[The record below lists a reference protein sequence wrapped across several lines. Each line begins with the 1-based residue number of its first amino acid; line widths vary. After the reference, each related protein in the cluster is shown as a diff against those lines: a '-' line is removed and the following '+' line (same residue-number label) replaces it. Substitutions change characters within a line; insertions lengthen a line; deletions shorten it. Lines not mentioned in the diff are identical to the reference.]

1 MTRVG
6 SAQWIAQRPL
16 EEGQLLLSV
25 SWMGRQTPGNPGL
38 GFHNEEFM
46 AHLRPKEDLGW
57 HQRAVLNHFE
67 VGSSNFYNGLAFSA
81 WNEWNGAGLANAIW
95 GQEGVCHYRLGFDL
109 DKRTYAQDASQNGF
123 YRGVN
128 AGAVCGRKTDQLN
141 ISFQEGVD
149 WASDDF
155 RAGGNQKRQEM
166 KVQWLHSLEKAKF
179 GLEIGQQWLKDST
192 TYSDLLG
199 GIERNTQRS
208 NVRMSIYYPINN
220 FLGMISK
227 SLNWVS
233 SIERQSYR
241 STISLFNLRGESIQ
255 TGLKWEF

>member
-1 MTRVG
+1 
-6 SAQWIAQRPL
+6 
-16 EEGQLLLSV
+16 
-25 SWMGRQTPGNPGL
+25 MG
-38 GFHNEEFM
+38 
-46 AHLRPKEDLGW
+46 
-57 HQRAVLNHFE
+57 
-67 VGSSNFYNGLAFSA
+67 
-81 WNEWNGAGLANAIW
+81 
-95 GQEGVCHYRLGFDL
+95 
-109 DKRTYAQDASQNGF
+109 
-123 YRGVN
+123 
-128 AGAVCGRKTDQLN
+128 
-141 ISFQEGVD
+141 
-149 WASDDF
+149 SDDF

-227 SLNWVS
+227 SFNWVS